1 MQPPDLSLLEKTEPI
16 DKDYFQAQFLLTLPA
31 PGYYSVQIEARLLD
45 QEGRVWHL
53 GHRARM
59 IVVMDSE
66 ENLKMQQKQRDSA
79 MQSSSASTSSGGGSK
94 GTGGGGGSG
103 RN

>member
-16 DKDYFQAQFLLTLPA
+16 EKDYFQSQFLLSLPT
-31 PGYYSVQIEARLLD
+31 PGYYSIHIEARLLD

-53 GHRARM
+53 GHKAKM
-59 IVVMDSE
+59 IVVVDSE

-79 MQSSSASTSSGGGSK
+79 TTQQSSGGGAK
-94 GTGGGGGSG
+94 GTDRG